1 MSDEENEQSTE
12 ESEQSVAMSADSG
25 ESSSVES
32 DADGQSDNQQSEE
45 MDQSATQPSEIR
57 ADESQ
62 QSEQAEQPT
71 GETSQQASPMDEATR
86 NRLELDLQ
94 SAEVIPATPKKGDC
108 SSWENNPRSFAKIIA
123 DNYLST
129 EFNHMPGLVGSV
141 NMSCW
146 SSQPKGTVSDFCYL
160 HYSDG
165 WNVVVSLT
173 NIPDYVRARALDP
186 ERKPV
191 CTYSYDCTDA
201 GTLIFTKRGC
211 SP

>member
-1 MSDEENEQSTE
+1 MSNEEDEQSTE

-32 DADGQSDNQQSEE
+32 ETGEQSDNPQGEE
-45 MDQSATQPSEIR
+45 TDQSAAQPSEIT

-62 QSEQAEQPT
+62 QSEDAGPPT
-71 GETSQQASPMDEATR
+71 GDTSQQASPLDEATR

-94 SAEVIPATPKKGDC
+94 SEDVIPATLKNGDC
-108 SSWENNPRSFAKIIA
+108 SSWESDPRSFAKRIA

-129 EFNHMPGLVGSV
+129 EFDHMPGVVGPAG
-141 NMSCW
+141 MSCW
-146 SSQPKGTVSDFCYL
+146 ASQPNKNVSDFCYL

-165 WNVVVSLT
+165 WNVVVSLS
-173 NIPDYVRARALDP
+173 NIPDYVKVRAIEP

-201 GTLIFTKRGC
+201 GTLTFTRRGC